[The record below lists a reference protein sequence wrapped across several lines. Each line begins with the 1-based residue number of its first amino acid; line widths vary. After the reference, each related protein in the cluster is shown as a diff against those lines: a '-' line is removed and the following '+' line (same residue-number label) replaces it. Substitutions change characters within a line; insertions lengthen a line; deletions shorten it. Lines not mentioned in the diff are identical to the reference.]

1 MKAGDMQMTPT
12 ERIAALKPGDSFEFA
27 ENYRWGPRVLESLV
41 VERFTNTMIICRV
54 GKSSREVRYR
64 LSTGCV
70 VGDRYGSFPEPVTEE
85 EALQLRKEARV
96 REIAN
101 RLSNV
106 KWPLLEL
113 VVLEQ
118 VSSLISTE

>member
-12 ERIAALKPGDSFEFA
+12 ERIAALKPGDSFEFV
-27 ENYRWGPRVLESLV
+27 ENYRWGPRVIESLV

-54 GKSSREVRYR
+54 GKSRREVRYR

-70 VGDRYGSFPEPVTEE
+70 VGDGYGSFPVPVTEE

-96 REIAN
+96 REVAN

-106 KWPLLEL
+106 KWHLLEL
-113 VVLEQ
+113 GVLEQ